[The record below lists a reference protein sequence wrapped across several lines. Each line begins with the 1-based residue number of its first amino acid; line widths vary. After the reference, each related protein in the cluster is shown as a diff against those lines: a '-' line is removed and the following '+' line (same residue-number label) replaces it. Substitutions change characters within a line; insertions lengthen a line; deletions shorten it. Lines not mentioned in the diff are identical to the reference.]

1 MGLGALRCDGD
12 GCDLY
17 RCKSADAHFALG
29 LKVGPTGLC
38 LGCSGRPT
46 RVARLYIVTLV
57 RRSVGAF
64 PGLSAS

>member
-1 MGLGALRCDGD
+1 MVTVETCIAANPPMHILL
-12 GCDLY
+12 
-17 RCKSADAHFALG
+17 LG

-38 LGCSGRPT
+38 LGCSGRPA

-64 PGLSAS
+64 PGLSVSEQAAGG